1 MTVKKYARTNS
12 QQLTKKTQKKLVY
25 ISKEK
30 DSDLLKRILLKV
42 NQ

>member
-1 MTVKKYARTNS
+1 MNA
-12 QQLTKKTQKKLVY
+12 QQITKETQKKLVY

-42 NQ
+42 NLQNPIQ